1 MANEQRAVSLRRLD
15 PAFIAIL
22 LMAIVFRCYRFDTPY
37 VEAHSWRQVT
47 NADIARL
54 WTEQPIDLLFPPV
67 SWGGPNGYIGL
78 ELPLLQALTALV
90 WRLTGHS
97 EPLGRLVPMAFSVS
111 SIGLIYLL
119 GTRLFGRPTGRAA
132 AFLLAF
138 SPTYVYFGRTLMS
151 DVPMMCFS
159 IGAVLGYTAYFF
171 GEGRT
176 RHAVAGAVCLAL
188 AGLTKVPAILVLAP
202 IVWTAWLARRWRV
215 VHDEWFLGGL
225 TAALGC
231 IALWYLHADRIYLET
246 GLTQAIFRPSG
257 TYAGELAAFSGQ
269 FTTVSHWTDLSE
281 PRMHLQLYA
290 ILERF
295 WELHLTRIG
304 FVGAALG
311 ILWIGIPRR
320 TIVDVWMLAG
330 LALVLVSIPGQFN
343 HEFHQLPLLPPL
355 ALYFG
360 FAAGPLFDG
369 ARIARWL
376 HAPAARVIGTAAAL
390 LLWGAVALWSFMDS
404 PIFIALYRP
413 NHLNLGLIEA
423 GRAIDAATPRDALL
437 VTVEY
442 DRFGTNSPM
451 LLYYAHR
458 KGWSF
463 DATAI
468 RPVTLQYLRQHG
480 ACYVATSHWS
490 LLDDV
495 QRETANYVR
504 DLPEIELPYTHRDYR
519 LFSLGCER

>member
-1 MANEQRAVSLRRLD
+1 VSLLRRLD
-15 PAFIAIL
+15 PALVAIL
-22 LMAIVFRCYRFDTPY
+22 LMAVAFRCYRFDMPY

-54 WTEQPIDLLFPPV
+54 WTEQPINLLFPPV
-67 SWGGPNGYIGL
+67 SWGGPNGYVGL
-78 ELPLLQALTALV
+78 EFPLIQALTALV
-90 WRLTGHS
+90 WRVTGHS
-97 EPLGRLVPMAFSVS
+97 EPLGRLVPIAFSVA
-111 SIGLIYLL
+111 SIALIYFL
-119 GTRLFGRPTGRAA
+119 GSRLYGRPTGRAA

-159 IGAVLGYTAYFF
+159 IGAVLGYANYFF
-171 GEGRT
+171 GDGGR
-176 RHAVAGAVCLAL
+176 RHAIAGAVCLAL
-188 AGLTKVPAILVLAP
+188 AGLTKVPAILVLGPVA
-202 IVWTAWLARRWRV
+202 WTAWLARRSRV
-215 VHDEWFLGGL
+215 FRDEWFLGGV

-257 TYAGELAAFSGQ
+257 TYSGELAAFSGE

-295 WELHLTRIG
+295 WELHLTRVG
-304 FVGAALG
+304 FVGAA
-311 ILWIGIPRR
+311 IGMLCFRVPRR
-320 TIVDVWMLAG
+320 TIADVWMLAG
-330 LALVLVSIPGQFN
+330 LALLLVSLPGQFN

-369 ARIARWL
+369 ARLSGWLRAPLAR
-376 HAPAARVIGTAAAL
+376 IGALTAAAL
-390 LLWGAVALWSFMDS
+390 LWGGLALWSFADS

-413 NHLNLGLIEA
+413 NHLNLDLIAA
-423 GRAIDAATPRDALL
+423 GRAIEAATPRDALL

-451 LLYYAHR
+451 LLYYSHR

-468 RPVTLQYLRQHG
+468 RPVTLQYLRQQG
-480 ACYVATSHWS
+480 ACYLATSHWP
-490 LLDDV
+490 LLDHV
-495 QRETANYVR
+495 QRDTANHLKQLR
-504 DLPEIELPYTHRDYR
+504 EIPLPHTHRDYR
-519 LFSLGCER
+519 LFSLGCDQEASR